1 MNRPEQEGGDG
12 GEGGAGGGGHRTSA
26 TVEAWAM
33 SIRWERFDEHQ
44 TFAFEQLR

>member
-26 TVEAWAM
+26 TVEAWVM
-33 SIRWERFDEHQ
+33 SIRWDIYEHQ
-44 TFAFEQLR
+44 TFA